1 MSNSLFDVARTF
13 FARVI
18 HFSIDLLVAFDYHAG
33 ALQQMSELL
42 EPRGPFLQLFLPLPG
57 DAGVSLPPRYTG
69 MGRPGRGTP
78 VECTRCAQ
86 LAYSSSSSSA
96 FASLRSGVA
105 KPSVN
110 QS

>member
-42 EPRGPFLQLFLPLPG
+42 EMAVRAELLEPRGPFLQLFLPLPG
-57 DAGVSLPPRYTG
+57 DAGVSLPPRYI
-69 MGRPGRGTP
+69 
-78 VECTRCAQ
+78 
-86 LAYSSSSSSA
+86 YI
-96 FASLRSGVA
+96 
-105 KPSVN
+105 
-110 QS
+110 